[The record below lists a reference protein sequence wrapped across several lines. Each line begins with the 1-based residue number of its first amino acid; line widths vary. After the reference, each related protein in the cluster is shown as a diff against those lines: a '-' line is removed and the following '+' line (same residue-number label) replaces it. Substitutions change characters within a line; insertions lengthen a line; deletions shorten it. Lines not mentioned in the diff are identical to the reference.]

1 MQQNTKDTTIF
12 YVLIIAFATS
22 GLTATV
28 LITDTLFPEVQATGG
43 AGEIKG
49 LIDPII
55 DRAIAAL
62 QNNNTDLALEE
73 IQTLKGELDDTFS
86 VDEEEEEEEE
96 DDKK

>member
-1 MQQNTKDTTIF
+1 MDNYTKLYTIAVVVTIGTF
-12 YVLIIAFATS
+12 LGIGINSMYQIA
-22 GLTATV
+22 
-28 LITDTLFPEVQATGG
+28 QATGG

-55 DRAIAAL
+55 DRAITAL

-86 VDEEEEEEEE
+86 VDEEEEEEE
-96 DDKK
+96 DDKKK

>member
-1 MQQNTKDTTIF
+1 MMTNNLL
-12 YVLIIAFATS
+12 LILPIALFATI
-22 GLTATV
+22 LIVNLVAT
-28 LITDTLFPEVQATGG
+28 VQATGG

-55 DRAIAAL
+55 DRAITAL

-73 IQTLKGELDDTFS
+73 IKTLKGELDDTFS
-86 VDEEEEEEEE
+86 VDEAEEEEEEEE